1 MVCRDLAC
9 PVETLDKTVKS
20 ADLVEHPDMNAN
32 EHRYPCLFAQ
42 PEVSIKISGVG
53 IVIILA
59 VNQFQCFLV
68 EYFFY
73 VFI

>member
-9 PVETLDKTVKS
+9 PVKTLDKTVKP
-20 ADLVEHPDMNAN
+20 ADLVQHPDMNTN
-32 EHRYPCLFAQ
+32 EHRYASLFAQ

-59 VNQFQCFLV
+59 VD
-68 EYFFY
+68 
-73 VFI
+73 